1 MPSEDDDSTCRLT
14 TAPSRPLRRPRTA
27 AVLTLLR
34 TRCRLR
40 HQGAD
45 RTRPCPH
52 HLNEVDAALLRARM
66 MEIIML
72 LTSIAVSRVRHSAK
86 RGKSPAPVQLAIPLS
101 HHVFRSGLVPL
112 QLLPCRSMK
121 AMKTRC
127 IPCCR
132 KMSSKGPGSF
142 AHGGHLSFPRN
153 FSSSAAFGLVTL
165 SPRSLLI
172 AGGGLGQGQST
183 ICSFTGL
190 GLHPPKIRDK
200 AGFSAFTT
208 SRLRLPPGVLITLL
222 APDLA
227 RPYKTEGLMI
237 SQTGNCLDSGQGRRP
252 VSRPSFVVKQE
263 HRLNPCLATLC
274 TESPKPQSGVCN

>member
-66 MEIIML
+66 MEVIML
-72 LTSIAVSRVRHSAK
+72 LTSIAVSRIRHSAK

-127 IPCCR
+127 IPCSR

-153 FSSSAAFGLVTL
+153 FWSSAAFGLVTL

-172 AGGGLGQGQST
+172 AGRTGTRTVDDLQFHRLGLASSKKKRQGRLLGFHNFSTEAPAWRAHNTPGSRPCKAIQNRGVDDLADRELLGQWPGEAS
-183 ICSFTGL
+183 SE
-190 GLHPPKIRDK
+190 PPVFRCE
-200 AGFSAFTT
+200 AG
-208 SRLRLPPGVLITLL
+208 
-222 APDLA
+222 AP
-227 RPYKTEGLMI
+227 
-237 SQTGNCLDSGQGRRP
+237 
-252 VSRPSFVVKQE
+252 
-263 HRLNPCLATLC
+263 
-274 TESPKPQSGVCN
+274 TESMPCDAVHRKPKAAKRSL